1 MPLHEISLPQ
11 EVVDEIIDIV
21 GRRSCPLWQSD
32 LIACSLTSRSLRSRT
47 LRYLFR
53 RLDTGTPRFQRIGE
67 WRRFAAIVSQSPQVA
82 ASYTS
87 LALLSATLEC
97 IFSSLVN
104 ITHLTVIGPTAGLIK
119 YSIPRYLASMP
130 ITSVILNGTTFDTLL
145 DFVDFFG
152 GGLPVIDSLT
162 LVSVSLARSTTVSR
176 ANIAPSPCTIHK
188 IRLSLVEP
196 AIFEAVVDG
205 LVGRL
210 DLHTIFFKGIP
221 HPSMFL
227 KLFSG
232 MPLRELTL
240 VIEPWSS
247 EIPPLACCLP
257 HFELLH
263 IDIAKL
269 EWASSAINAG
279 HIGGSLRTLTLSA
292 TDTTVSADDD
302 IRNLNSFNGVLSGN
316 IRQFPQLK
324 ELEVECYDYYH
335 RALEV
340 PIRRNLNVL
349 PIKWRL
355 LSIHFYSR

>member
-87 LALLSATLEC
+87 LALRHALDFFPHYGIESSATLEC

-104 ITHLTVIGPTAGLIK
+104 VTHLTVIGPTAGLIK

-176 ANIAPSPCTIHK
+176 ANIAPSPCTIHQ

-205 LVGRL
+205 LLGRL

-240 VIEPWSS
+240 VIEPCRLMFVHRFTSAHPRAALFRALGDPATCVLS
-247 EIPPLACCLP
+247 
-257 HFELLH
+257 
-263 IDIAKL
+263 
-269 EWASSAINAG
+269 ASS
-279 HIGGSLRTLTLSA
+279 
-292 TDTTVSADDD
+292 
-302 IRNLNSFNGVLSGN
+302 
-316 IRQFPQLK
+316 
-324 ELEVECYDYYH
+324 
-335 RALEV
+335 
-340 PIRRNLNVL
+340 
-349 PIKWRL
+349 
-355 LSIHFYSR
+355 